1 MFENIKEILKFLVTP
16 MLILLSCHEVKKKKT
31 CLRFKIAR
39 IVGVFHKHFFFFW
52 LDVIA
57 SFEH

>member
-1 MFENIKEILKFLVTP
+1 MFENIKEILKFLVTL
-16 MLILLSCHEVKKKKT
+16 MLILLSCHEVKEKT

-39 IVGVFHKHFFFFW
+39 IVGVFHKHFFFFG